1 MTDSVGKLPPQPGRP
16 AAARAWPRLPSR
28 AGAALFSA
36 SSAEWLLPLLRPHRH
51 RLALLLLISFLAAG
65 LGLLPPYI
73 SKLVIDR
80 GLMAGDAGQLLLWS
94 AALFAVGLLA
104 TGTGALS
111 NILHMRASVRMLA
124 QLRRRLLSRLA
135 AKPAGW
141 FAAQRAGELLSRVD
155 GDAAEVQKFAFNAV
169 LGGSSAL
176 IRLTGGSVML
186 MVLDWRLGLLTAL
199 LAPAELAFLAWAR
212 PRTER
217 HAAAVREMQ
226 GRYAAGLSETLFGL
240 PALQAARGI
249 LWAERRSLRD
259 HAGLSRRLIA
269 QNLWG
274 EFTRAVPVLLSA
286 LTRSAVFLAGGLMV
300 IRGDWPLG
308 SLIAFVAYMG
318 FMTGPMQ
325 SLLGLWH
332 AQARVKAAAARLDA
346 VMQAPPARP
355 ARPARFSPA
364 GYALKL
370 DGVTV
375 ARGDAAPL
383 GPLTLAI
390 PEGARVALKGPSGAG
405 KTSLLAVLCGRA
417 RPLAGRVTLGGADLG
432 LLDAAALP
440 GRVAYA
446 GQRPFTLRASLRG
459 NLFRSRGFWAYPEN
473 EALVW
478 AALELFGLAERFRSA
493 QGLDT
498 MLGESGL
505 TLSGGERQ
513 RLCLLRVLL
522 SPFDILILDEALSE
536 VDPAAAARILAHI
549 DAAFPHATRILTAH
563 GGAAAEGDFDMEITL
578 TEARPC
584 ANPR

>member
-1 MTDSVGKLPPQPGRP
+1 MTGSAGKFSPQPGRP
-16 AAARAWPRLPSR
+16 AVARAWPHLPAR
-28 AGAALFSA
+28 AGAALFTPA
-36 SSAEWLLPLLRPHRH
+36 TADWLLPLLRPHRR

-80 GLMAGDAGQLLLWS
+80 GLIAGDAAQLVTWS
-94 AALFAVGLLA
+94 LALFAVGLLA

-111 NILHMRASVRMLA
+111 SILHMRASVRMLA
-124 QLRRRLLSRLA
+124 RLRRRLLSRLA

-141 FAAQRAGELLSRVD
+141 FAAQRAGELLSRID

-176 IRLTGGSVML
+176 IRLIGGSAML

-240 PALQAARGI
+240 PALQAARGT

-259 HAGLSRRLIA
+259 HDGLSRKLIA

-286 LTRSAVFLAGGLMV
+286 LTRSAIFLAGGLMV
-300 IRGDWPLG
+300 IRGEWPLG
-308 SLIAFVAYMG
+308 SLIAFIAYMG

-332 AQARVKAAAARLDA
+332 AQARVKVAAARLNA
-346 VMQAPPARP
+346 VMQADAPART
-355 ARPARFSPA
+355 AAFSPS
-364 GYALKL
+364 GYALRL

-375 ARGDAAPL
+375 SRGAAPPL
-383 GPLTLAI
+383 GPLSLTI
-390 PEGARVALKGPSGAG
+390 PEGTRVALRGASGAG

-417 RPLAGRVTLGGADLG
+417 QPLAGRATLGGADLA
-432 LLDAAALP
+432 LLDGAALP
-440 GRVAYA
+440 PRVAFA
-446 GQRPFTLRASLRG
+446 GQRPFTLRASLRD
-459 NLFRSRGFWAYPEN
+459 NLFQSRAFWADPDN
-473 EALVW
+473 EAEVW
-478 AALELFGLAERFRSA
+478 ALLELFGLADRFRSA
-493 QGLDT
+493 GGLAT
-498 MLGESGL
+498 LLGESGL

-513 RLCLLRVLL
+513 RLCLLRALL
-522 SPFDILILDEALSE
+522 APFDILILDEALSE
-536 VDPAAAARILAHI
+536 VDPAAAARILAYI
-549 DAAFPHATRILTAH
+549 DARFPHATRILTAH
-563 GGAAAEGDFDMEITL
+563 GGAAAGEEFGMEINL
-578 TEARPC
+578 TEAV
-584 ANPR
+584 A

>member
-1 MTDSVGKLPPQPGRP
+1 MSGPAAKLSSQPGGT

-28 AGAALFSA
+28 AGAALFTA
-36 SSAEWLLPLLRPHRH
+36 ATADWLLPLLRPHRW
-51 RLALLLLISFLAAG
+51 RLAVLLLISFAAAG

-80 GLMAGDAGQLLLWS
+80 GLMAGDASQLVVWS
-94 AALFAVGLLA
+94 AALFAIGLLA

-111 NILHMRASVRMLA
+111 NILHMRASVQMLA
-124 QLRRRLLSRLA
+124 RMRQRLLSRLA
-135 AKPAGW
+135 AKPSGW
-141 FAAQRAGELLSRVD
+141 FAAQRAGELLARVD

-176 IRLTGGSVML
+176 IRLAGGSAML

-199 LAPAELAFLAWAR
+199 LAPAELLFLVWAR

-226 GRYAAGLSETLFGL
+226 GRYSAGLSETLFGL

-249 LWAERRSLRD
+249 RWAERRSLRD

-286 LTRSAVFLAGGLMV
+286 LIRSAIFLVGGLMV
-300 IRGDWPLG
+300 IRGEWPLG
-308 SLIAFVAYMG
+308 SLIAFIAYMG

-332 AQARVKAAAARLDA
+332 AQARVKVAVARLDA
-346 VMQAPPARP
+346 VMQSPPSLSD
-355 ARPARFSPA
+355 RFSPS
-364 GYALKL
+364 GYVLQL
-370 DGVTV
+370 DNATV

-383 GPLTLAI
+383 GPLTLNI
-390 PEGARVALKGPSGAG
+390 PEGTRVALKGASGAG
-405 KTSLLAVLCGRA
+405 KTSLLSVLCGRVQ
-417 RPLAGRVTLGGADLG
+417 PLTGRVTMGGADLS
-432 LLDAAALP
+432 LLSGATLP
-440 GRVAYA
+440 EAVAYA
-446 GQRPFTLRASLRG
+446 GQRPYTLRASLRG
-459 NLFRSRGFWAYPEN
+459 NLFQSRAFWAKPEN
-473 EALVW
+473 EARVW
-478 AALELFGLAERFRSA
+478 QMLELFGLADRFCGPE
-493 QGLDT
+493 GLDT
-498 MLGESGL
+498 LLGESGL

-522 SPFDILILDEALSE
+522 PPFDILILDEALSE
-536 VDPAAAARILAHI
+536 VDPATATRILTHI
-549 DAAFPHATRILTAH
+549 DTAFPHATRILTAH
-563 GGAAAEGDFDMEITL
+563 GGAAAGRGFDLEIDVS
-578 TEARPC
+578 EAST
-584 ANPR
+584 

>member
-1 MTDSVGKLPPQPGRP
+1 MTGPAAKLSSQPGGT
-16 AAARAWPRLPSR
+16 AAARAWLRLPSR
-28 AGAALFSA
+28 AGAALFTPA
-36 SSAEWLLPLLRPHRH
+36 TAAWLLPLLRPHRR
-51 RLALLLLISFLAAG
+51 RLAVLLLISFAAAA

-80 GLMAGDAGQLLLWS
+80 GLMAGDAAQLVIWS
-94 AALFAVGLLA
+94 LALFGIGLLA

-124 QLRRRLLSRLA
+124 RMRKRLLSRLA

-141 FAAQRAGELLSRVD
+141 FASQRAGELLARVD

-176 IRLTGGSVML
+176 IRLIGGSAML

-199 LAPAELAFLAWAR
+199 LAPAELAFLIWAR

-217 HAAAVREMQ
+217 HAAAVRERQ

-240 PALQAARGI
+240 PALQAARGTA
-249 LWAERRSLRD
+249 WAERRSLRD
-259 HAGLSRRLIA
+259 HAGLSQRLIA

-286 LTRSAVFLAGGLMV
+286 LTRSAIFLAGGLMV
-300 IRGDWPLG
+300 IRGEWPLG

-332 AQARVKAAAARLDA
+332 AQARVKVAAARLDA
-346 VMQAPPARP
+346 VMRAAPAGT
-355 ARPARFSPA
+355 ARFAPE
-364 GYALKL
+364 GYALRL
-370 DGVTV
+370 EGVTV
-375 ARGDAAPL
+375 SRGAAEPV
-383 GPLTLAI
+383 GPLSLTIL
-390 PEGARVALKGPSGAG
+390 EGARVALRGASGAG

-432 LLDAAALP
+432 LLGGAALP
-440 GRVAYA
+440 ERVAYA
-446 GQRPFTLRASLRG
+446 GQRPFTLRASLRD
-459 NLFRSRGFWAYPEN
+459 NLFQSRAFWANPET
-473 EALVW
+473 EARVW
-478 AALELFGLAERFRSA
+478 ALLELFGLADRFRSA
-493 QGLDT
+493 EGLDT

-513 RLCLLRVLL
+513 RLCLLRALL
-522 SPFDILILDEALSE
+522 QPFDILILDEALSE
-536 VDPAAAARILAHI
+536 VDPATAARILAHI
-549 DAAFPHATRILTAH
+549 DTTFPDATRILTAH
-563 GGAAAEGDFDMEITL
+563 GGAAAGGDFDMEINL
-578 TEARPC
+578 TEVSP
-584 ANPR
+584 

>member
-1 MTDSVGKLPPQPGRP
+1 MTGPAAKLFSQPGGT

-28 AGAALFSA
+28 AGAALFTPA
-36 SSAEWLLPLLRPHRH
+36 TAGWLLPMLRPHRR
-51 RLALLLLISFLAAG
+51 RLAALLLISFAAAAI
-65 LGLLPPYI
+65 GLLPPYI

-80 GLMAGDAGQLLLWS
+80 GLMAGDTAQLLIWS
-94 AALFAVGLLA
+94 AALFGIGLLA

-111 NILHMRASVRMLA
+111 NILHMRASVHMLA
-124 QLRRRLLSRLA
+124 RMRKRLLSRLA

-141 FAAQRAGELLSRVD
+141 FAAQRAGELLARID

-176 IRLTGGSVML
+176 IRLMGGSAML

-199 LAPAELAFLAWAR
+199 LAPAELLFLIWAR

-226 GRYAAGLSETLFGL
+226 GRYSAGLSETLFGL
-240 PALQAARGI
+240 PALQAARGAG
-249 LWAERRSLRD
+249 WAQRRSLRD
-259 HAGLSRRLIA
+259 HAGLSQRLIA

-286 LTRSAVFLAGGLMV
+286 LTRSVIFLAGGLMV
-300 IRGDWPLG
+300 IRGEWPLG

-346 VMQAPPARP
+346 VMRQPPALSR
-355 ARPARFSPA
+355 RFSPS
-364 GYALKL
+364 GYGLEL
-370 DGVTV
+370 DNMTV
-375 ARGDAAPL
+375 ARGAAAPL
-383 GPLTLAI
+383 GPLTLRI
-390 PEGARVALKGPSGAG
+390 PEGARVALKGASGAG

-417 RPLAGRVTLGGADLG
+417 QPLAGRATLGGADLQ
-432 LLDAAALP
+432 LLGGSRLP
-440 GRVAYA
+440 DRVAYA
-446 GQRPFTLRASLRG
+446 GQRPFTLRASLRS
-459 NLFRSRGFWAYPEN
+459 NLFQSRAFWSKPEN
-473 EALVW
+473 EAKVW
-478 AALELFGLAERFRSA
+478 QMLDMFGLAGRFHRA
-493 QGLDT
+493 EGLDT

-513 RLCLLRVLL
+513 RLCLLRALL
-522 SPFDILILDEALSE
+522 TPFDILILDEALSE
-536 VDPAAAARILAHI
+536 VDPATAARILAHI
-549 DAAFPHATRILTAH
+549 DTEFPRATRILTAH
-563 GGAAAEGDFDMEITL
+563 GGAAAGGFFDMVIDL
-578 TEARPC
+578 TEVLE
-584 ANPR
+584 

>member
-1 MTDSVGKLPPQPGRP
+1 MTAPAAHTSPQPNRP
-16 AAARAWPRLPSR
+16 AAARAWPHLPAR
-28 AGAALFSA
+28 AGAALFSP
-36 SSAEWLLPLLRPHRH
+36 SAAAWLMPLLRPHRL
-51 RLALLLLISFLAAG
+51 RLALLLLISFLAAA

-80 GLMAGDAGQLLLWS
+80 GLMGGDAAQLVVWS
-94 AALFAVGLLA
+94 LALFAIGLLA
-104 TGTGALS
+104 TATGALS

-141 FAAQRAGELLSRVD
+141 FAAQRAGELLARVD

-176 IRLTGGSVML
+176 IRLIGGSAML

-199 LAPAELAFLAWAR
+199 LAPAELLFLIWAR

-240 PALQAARGI
+240 PALQAARGT

-259 HAGLSRRLIA
+259 HAGLNRRLIA

-286 LTRSAVFLAGGLMV
+286 LTRAAIFLAGGLMV

-308 SLIAFVAYMG
+308 SLIAFIAYMG

-332 AQARVKAAAARLDA
+332 AQARVKVAVARLDT
-346 VMQAPPARP
+346 VMQPAAPRP
-355 ARPARFSPA
+355 AAPFAPA
-364 GYALKL
+364 GYALQL

-375 ARGDAAPL
+375 ARGQAAPL
-383 GPLTLAI
+383 GPLSLTI
-390 PEGARVALKGPSGAG
+390 PQGTKLALKGASGAG
-405 KTSLLAVLCGRA
+405 KTSLIAVLCGRA
-417 RPLAGRVTLGGADLG
+417 QPLSGQITLGGADLG
-432 LLDAAALP
+432 QLGGATLP
-440 GRVAYA
+440 QGVAYA
-446 GQRPFTLRASLRG
+446 GQRPLTLRASLRD
-459 NLFRSRGFWAYPEN
+459 NLFQSRAFWASPGSETRIWQ
-473 EALVW
+473 L
-478 AALELFGLAERFRSA
+478 LELFGLAERFRSA
-493 QGLDT
+493 NGLDT

-513 RLCLLRVLL
+513 RLCLLRALL
-522 SPFDILILDEALSE
+522 DPFGILILDEALSE
-536 VDPAAAARILAHI
+536 VDPATAARILSHI
-549 DAAFPHATRILTAH
+549 DKSFPHSTRIITAH
-563 GGAAAEGDFDMEITL
+563 GGAAASVQFDMEITL
-578 TEARPC
+578 TEART
-584 ANPR
+584 

>member
-1 MTDSVGKLPPQPGRP
+1 MNGSAGKFSPQPGRP
-16 AAARAWPRLPSR
+16 AVARAWPHLPAR
-28 AGAALFSA
+28 AGAVLFTPA
-36 SSAEWLLPLLRPHRH
+36 TADWLLPLLRPHRR
-51 RLALLLLISFLAAG
+51 RLTLLLLISFLAAG

-80 GLMAGDAGQLLLWS
+80 GLIAGDAAQLVVWS
-94 AALFAVGLLA
+94 LALFAVGLLA

-111 NILHMRASVRMLA
+111 SILHMRASVRMLA
-124 QLRRRLLSRLA
+124 RLRRRLLSRLA
-135 AKPAGW
+135 AKPSGW
-141 FAAQRAGELLSRVD
+141 FAAQRAGELLSRID

-176 IRLTGGSVML
+176 IRLAGGSAML

-240 PALQAARGI
+240 PALQAARGT

-259 HAGLSRRLIA
+259 HDGLSRKLIA

-286 LTRSAVFLAGGLMV
+286 LTRSAIFLAGGLMV
-300 IRGDWPLG
+300 IRGEWPLG
-308 SLIAFVAYMG
+308 SLIAFIAYMG

-332 AQARVKAAAARLDA
+332 AQARVKVAAARLNA
-346 VMQAPPARP
+346 VMQADAPART
-355 ARPARFSPA
+355 AAFSPS
-364 GYALKL
+364 GYALRL

-375 ARGDAAPL
+375 SRGAAPPL
-383 GPLTLAI
+383 GPLSLTI
-390 PEGARVALKGPSGAG
+390 PEGTRVALRGASGAG
-405 KTSLLAVLCGRA
+405 KSSLLAVLCGRA
-417 RPLAGRVTLGGADLG
+417 QPLAGRASLGGADLA
-432 LLDAAALP
+432 LLDGAALP
-440 GRVAYA
+440 PRVAFA
-446 GQRPFTLRASLRG
+446 GQRPFTLRASLRD
-459 NLFRSRGFWAYPEN
+459 NLFQSRAFWADPDN
-473 EALVW
+473 EAEVW
-478 AALELFGLAERFRSA
+478 ALLELFGLADRFRSA
-493 QGLDT
+493 DGLAT
-498 MLGESGL
+498 LLGESGL

-513 RLCLLRVLL
+513 RLCLLRALL
-522 SPFDILILDEALSE
+522 APFDILILDEALSE

-549 DAAFPHATRILTAH
+549 DARFPHATRILAAH
-563 GGAAAEGDFDMEITL
+563 GGAAAGGEFGMEINL
-578 TEARPC
+578 TEAV
-584 ANPR
+584 A